1 MPYDVARLNR
11 TAMRTSVLIPS
22 WKRGEKLRTCLLS
35 LARQTVAPGEVIV
48 AWQADDTPT
57 RDLAE
62 SCISEVNYPLRVL
75 HAPKGIVPAENFALE
90 NASGEIIL
98 LIDDDAI
105 APEDWLAKHLAFYE
119 KNPRCGAVGGPA
131 INFSTEGWLPR
142 RAVEPVGQI
151 TWYGKHIG
159 NMHDHVDAWKSRP
172 PRRVQQLVGYNM
184 SLRRTAFDTFEAGLR
199 PYWQLFEM
207 DACLQVAARGYEV
220 WFDFSNVIEH
230 HATSVAYKRERDDN
244 LDIKIYNQ
252 AYNEAFVLSKF
263 SPWYLRLPRLMYML
277 LRGATRAPGLAAY
290 LVAVVRYRA
299 PIRETKIFLTTIP
312 NRLAGWR
319 DGRRARAKV
328 VATRPPS
335 VPTAST
341 VASSA

>member
-1 MPYDVARLNR
+1 
-11 TAMRTSVLIPS
+11 MRTSVLIPS
-22 WKRGEKLRTCLLS
+22 WKRGEKLRTCLRS
-35 LARQTVAPGEVIV
+35 LGQQTVAPGEVIV

-62 SCISEVNYPLRVL
+62 SCIAEANYPLRVL
-75 HAPKGIVPAENFALE
+75 HAPKGIVPAENFALA
-90 NASGEIIL
+90 NATGEVIL

-105 APEDWLAKHLAFYE
+105 APPDWLAKHLAFYE
-119 KNPRCGAVGGPA
+119 SNPKCGAVGGPA
-131 INFSTEGWLPR
+131 INFCTEGWLPR
-142 RAVEPVGQI
+142 RAVEPVGEI

-159 NMHDHVDAWKSRP
+159 NMHDHVDAWKTRA

-184 SLRRTAFDTFEAGLR
+184 SLRRAAFDTFEASLR

-230 HATSVAYKRERDDN
+230 HATSIAYKPDRDDN
-244 LDIKIYNQ
+244 LDIKIYNP

-263 SPWYLRLPRLMYML
+263 SPWHLRLPRLAYML
-277 LRGATRAPGLAAY
+277 LRGATRAPGILAY
-290 LVAVVRYRA
+290 LVALARYRK

-319 DGRRARAKV
+319 DGHRARAKV
-328 VATRPPS
+328 VTRAEPQSAQPP
-335 VPTAST
+335 TIASR
-341 VASSA
+341 A